1 MPRYCVDYGEYFEF
15 DAQTAGE
22 VVPILQS
29 NHVSG
34 GSDDERSFCR
44 RLAMELCD
52 WNGGDYCFHSR
63 DALARSMIENGVLEE
78 ID

>member
-15 DAQTAGE
+15 DAQGAGE
-22 VVPILQS
+22 VVSVLRGR
-29 NHVSG
+29 HMFG
-34 GSDDERSFCR
+34 DDSEVAFMR
-44 RLAMELCD
+44 RLAMELCE